1 MSSKRHFTLF
11 LLFLSSTYAKELTNL
26 REGQDLPLD
35 RNDELADL
43 KVYVRQNQEDLEI
56 LSLDMDRQV
65 NLLQVLNDNVEKQ
78 NDNVEKQIQELRSE
92 NAEQFK
98 ELKSENHMFAE
109 QIKELNSENVV
120 FAEKFKDVYNQL
132 KLLILDGYTM
142 DPSTG
147 NYFKMLLDKTRT
159 WMEAKARCKQDG
171 GELASIRNDREWQFV
186 KGILTSSG
194 VNYVWLGASDIATE
208 DTWVWTD
215 GSPVTYTDWRP
226 GQPGTSTSYNCLGVY
241 RGHNWQWYDGTCTD
255 TDYAMCKIPA

>member
-1 MSSKRHFTLF
+1 
-11 LLFLSSTYAKELTNL
+11 L

-120 FAEKFKDVYNQL
+120 FAEKFKDMYTQL
-132 KLLILDGYTM
+132 KQLILDSYIR
-142 DPSTG
+142 DPTTG
-147 NYFKMLLDKTRT
+147 NRYKVYIDKKRR
-159 WMEAKARCKQDG
+159 WVDAKSLCHQDG
-171 GELASIRNDREWQFV
+171 GDLASIRNAREWQFV
-186 KGILTSSG
+186 KGILANTSSG
-194 VNYVWLGASDIATE
+194 VTHVWLGANDE
-208 DTWVWTD
+208 KKEGNWVWTD
-215 GSPVTYTDWRP
+215 GSSVTYSDWDSS
-226 GQPGTSTSYNCLGVY
+226 QPNGGTRENCLYAFSGY
-241 RGHNWQWYDGTCTD
+241 NWQWFDGGCTW
-255 TDYAMCKIPA
+255 TYYAVCKIPA